1 MTDDELATVY
11 TTTHPA
17 DAEMV
22 RLALADEG
30 LAAFVD
36 GPTQGG
42 LVGVLQVHVCVARH
56 EAEQARQLIEEM
68 RRPTLSEEVWDEA
81 LGKSEDEGA
90 NEQS

>member
-1 MTDDELATVY
+1 MTDELATVY
-11 TTTHPA
+11 TTTHLA

-56 EAEQARQLIEEM
+56 DAEQARQLIEEM
-68 RRPTLSEEVWDEA
+68 RRPTISEEVWDEA
-81 LGKSEDEGA
+81 LSQAEEDGP
-90 NEQS
+90 ND

>member
-22 RLALADEG
+22 RLALAEEG

-36 GPTQGG
+36 GGQQGG
-42 LVGVLQVHVCVARH
+42 LVGVLQVHVCVPRPDADR
-56 EAEQARQLIEEM
+56 ARQLIDEM
-68 RRPTLSEEVWDEA
+68 RRPTVSDEVWEEA
-81 LGKSEDEGA
+81 LGQAEEGGPD
-90 NEQS
+90 SD